1 MEIAFPLLSYLHK
14 LLTAFFLAVSFG
26 NPVIQIILLILI
38 NIAFMVYFIIK
49 KPFFSVKK
57 REFNNEIYIHNL
69 LVVTLINLVLL
80 VFVFL
85 YSQL

>member
-14 LLTAFFLAVSFG
+14 LLTALFLALSFN

-38 NIAFMVYFIIK
+38 NIAYMVYFIVK

-57 REFNNEIYIHNL
+57 REFNNDIYIHNL
-69 LVVTLINLVLL
+69 IVVTLIDLVLL